1 VNTAIE
7 ADWTVITLPSVSGPA
22 IPAVQA
28 LGNTALLD
36 GPLLGLLASR
46 ECPGAVLIETL
57 EQVPEWV
64 RTGQVIVSGFHSPLE
79 QLVLRSLLRRQGQ
92 AVKILAR
99 GRPTHRITGP
109 ERTALEAGRLLIL
122 TACPPG
128 ARRITRASALAR
140 NRLVLALAREC
151 VIPHAAPGSPLDELV
166 GNPRAHADFG
176 VERHPRMSTHHE

>member
-1 VNTAIE
+1 MNAAIE
-7 ADWTVITLPSVSGPA
+7 ADWTVITLPSFFGPA
-22 IPAVQA
+22 VPAVQA

-57 EQVPEWV
+57 ERVPGWV

-79 QLVLRSLLRRQGQ
+79 QLVLRSLLRRQGK

-99 GRPTHRITGP
+99 GRPTHRIAGP

-122 TACPPG
+122 TACPQG
-128 ARRITRASALAR
+128 VKRITRASALAR

-166 GNPRAHADFG
+166 SNPCAHADLG
-176 VERHPRMSTHHE
+176 VERHPPTLIHHE